1 MKTQAIIFPEAN
13 SYKITTL
20 TLDKMGTEDVLVRTL
35 TTAVSPGTERWTLRG
50 KHMGTSFPC
59 VPGYHR
65 IGIVEDCGS
74 EVTELQVGDIVYGSS
89 NRWQEKNIKSMFGA
103 HVGYSVAN
111 ASAYT
116 FLSSKM
122 MSDFE
127 LKTVCFTILISIA
140 QRGIETLNM
149 KKSNKMLMIGSGFIG
164 LMGAQLAAMQGVET
178 ILLDV
183 NSQIIKFVNK
193 TFPNQKIISP
203 LDKNWLKELK
213 SIAPQG
219 FEYLYD
225 TVGHAETTNAL
236 ISLMHQQGEI
246 MLQAQY
252 FDKQKQAIDL
262 DMIKVKE
269 LTIKSTC
276 GPSPDAM
283 RKTINQIL
291 NRELKVAPLI
301 THHFKAKD
309 AIKAYELLDKNTE
322 FNLGMLID
330 WR

>member
-1 MKTQAIIFPEAN
+1 
-13 SYKITTL
+13 
-20 TLDKMGTEDVLVRTL
+20 
-35 TTAVSPGTERWTLRG
+35 
-50 KHMGTSFPC
+50 MGTSFPC

-74 EVTELQVGDIVYGSS
+74 EVLELQVGDIVYGSS

-103 HVGYSVAN
+103 HAGYSVGN
-111 ASAYT
+111 ASTYT

-127 LKTVCFTILISIA
+127 LETVCFTMLISIA

-149 KKSNKMLMIGSGFIG
+149 QKSNKMLMIGSGFIG
-164 LMGAQLAAMQGVET
+164 LMGAQLAAQHGVET

-183 NSQIIKFVNK
+183 NPQMIEFVNK

-203 LDKNWLKELK
+203 LDKNWLEELK

-236 ISLMHQQGEI
+236 ISLMRQQGEI

-252 FDKQKQAIDL
+252 FDKEKQAIDL

-269 LTIKSTC
+269 LTIKFTC
-276 GPSPDAM
+276 GPSTVAM
-283 RKTINQIL
+283 RKTN
-291 NRELKVAPLI
+291 
-301 THHFKAKD
+301 
-309 AIKAYELLDKNTE
+309 
-322 FNLGMLID
+322 
-330 WR
+330 